1 MTEAKLVSVK
11 QVFGVLFLAGALTP
25 LSVAQTPRTPRRKA
39 APAKPPA
46 TKETAPAAAPAQPTV
61 SPQELAEAATK
72 SREHLV
78 DASKNYQESLDRL
91 LTLQQEDVKR
101 ATELV
106 SKRKNLLDLGVIAK
120 RELEESEG
128 KLLEAEKKVAETN
141 QRINEVEQLV
151 AEVMAAEELAKQ
163 PVAEEP
169 TLGPA
174 RPKVMLVRYVGRSYW
189 SLSDTLT
196 KVDFFFRSRFGRPL
210 PVSAYGQTE
219 THNRLNFDHSNALDV
234 AVHPDSAEGQAL
246 QAFLR
251 AEGISFIAIRGAIA
265 GSATGAHIH
274 IGAPSK
280 RLGT

>member
-1 MTEAKLVSVK
+1 MRVK
-11 QVFGVLFLAGALTP
+11 DIFGIFIILCSLAPLT
-25 LSVAQTPRTPRRKA
+25 LAQSRKPVRR
-39 APAKPPA
+39 APAKPKAPV
-46 TKETAPAAAPAQPTV
+46 TTPAPAPEPTI
-61 SPQELAEAATK
+61 SPKELAEAATK
-72 SREHLV
+72 SRENLV
-78 DASKNYQESLDRL
+78 EASQTYRESLDRL
-91 LTLQQEDVKR
+91 LTLQQGDVKR
-101 ATELV
+101 ATEV
-106 SKRKNLLDLGVIAK
+106 VAKRKSLLELGVIAK
-120 RELEESEG
+120 RELEEGETA
-128 KLLEAEKKVAETN
+128 LQEAQKKAEETH

-151 AEVMAAEELAKQ
+151 AEVMAAEQIANQ
-163 PVAEEP
+163 PVETEP
-169 TLGPA
+169 TINVQ
-174 RPKVMLVRYVGRSYW
+174 RPRVMLVRYIGRSYW
-189 SLSDTLT
+189 ALGDTLT

-280 RLGT
+280 RLGI